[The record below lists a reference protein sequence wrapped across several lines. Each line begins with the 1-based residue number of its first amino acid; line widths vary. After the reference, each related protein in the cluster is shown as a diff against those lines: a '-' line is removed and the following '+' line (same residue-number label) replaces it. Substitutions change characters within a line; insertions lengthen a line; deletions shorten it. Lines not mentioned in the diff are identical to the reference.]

1 MSIEST
7 ILSQVFNIDNWAK
20 YPLIDLRGKFPDVTD
35 EWDIVFSET
44 NPTVCRADLHYIKDC
59 KRTQASI
66 LFFSIS
72 TAAAGLSETSQT
84 AQAIVFLSQIRASS

>member
-7 ILSQVFNIDNWAK
+7 VLSQVFNIDNWAK

-59 KRTQASI
+59 KKNTGKYPVLLNIRTTLAHLINSI
-66 LFFSIS
+66 FSR
-72 TAAAGLSETSQT
+72 QV
-84 AQAIVFLSQIRASS
+84 QSSLLNTYY